1 VHIVLYHGI
10 RYLPHNRSSSIKEI
24 LSSVFD
30 EARVIDGRILGGQG
44 KEVMFNSRTHIG
56 DLEFETNGP
65 LTSWVEYALL
75 ASKEWIDHVGP
86 ELRRHVKPEFDFDEE
101 TEQSQLI
108 PTAQTPPKPLRF
120 KDHSG
125 LERVWEK
132 ALALNAW
139 PLADGAVDRLPQ
151 DSAPD
156 LVANASTS
164 KKHPRDENES
174 DVPEGSS
181 ASRRSRGERS
191 IGSFAY
197 SSTTDGSVG

>member
-1 VHIVLYHGI
+1 LHTLQDDLESFVHVVLYHSI
-10 RYLPHNRSSSIKEI
+10 RYLPHNKFFLIKEI
-24 LSSVFD
+24 LSNVFD
-30 EARVIDGRILGGQG
+30 EARVSNGRTVGGQG
-44 KEVMFNSRTHIG
+44 KAAMFSNRDHIE

-86 ELRRHVKPEFDFDEE
+86 GLRRHIKPEFDFDEE
-101 TEQSQLI
+101 TKQFQ
-108 PTAQTPPKPLRF
+108 PTQTAQTPPKPLRF

-132 ALALNAW
+132 ALALDAW

-156 LVANASTS
+156 SVANASTS

-174 DVPEGSS
+174 DVPEGPVPP
-181 ASRRSRGERS
+181 G
-191 IGSFAY
+191 G
-197 SSTTDGSVG
+197 VGVNAQ